1 MGSLTLVQILPSL
14 IFTVDFATF
23 NKTRDCFAG
32 PWPDAVVTLVI
43 KPLRR
48 KSSDAEFCER
58 ISSLYLPAHR
68 GDSWEASLR

>member
-14 IFTVDFATF
+14 IFMVDLTTF

-48 KSSDAEFCER
+48 ESADAELCDHV
-58 ISSLYLPAHR
+58 SCLHLPARR
-68 GDSWEASLR
+68 GDSWEASSC